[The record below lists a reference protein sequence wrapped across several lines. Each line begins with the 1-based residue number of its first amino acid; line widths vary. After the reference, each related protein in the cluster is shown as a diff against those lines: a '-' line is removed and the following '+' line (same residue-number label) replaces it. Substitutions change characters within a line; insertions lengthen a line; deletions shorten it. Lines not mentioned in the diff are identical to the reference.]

1 MMMVIMIVI
10 AIIGVMIGIDQI
22 QLPLPPQFLPMPH
35 HTIHP
40 PAATTPHHPN
50 AVPADVGQQRTIT
63 GGSTKPNNLF
73 QLPDGRVLIV
83 KIHNNPFMMIR
94 KCPPHST
101 PINMAAVII
110 TTAATTTPLHPRN
123 EAYVKI
129 LNNSNTMMN
138 DTGHHNTNSST
149 SSKNRTSPNNGR
161 IIQSGGAAGTA
172 AVVVAFG
179 LDDTGVSPNSHND
192 YHSDNTRYNNSNNH
206 YRATTTILVSTT
218 TVHAEAVAIP
228 SSLAVRPVVLVGGG
242 NRRTF

>member
-1 MMMVIMIVI
+1 M
-10 AIIGVMIGIDQI
+10 IGVDQI

-73 QLPDGRVLIV
+73 QLPDGRVLIG
-83 KIHNNPFMMIR
+83 KIHYNPFMMIR

-172 AVVVAFG
+172 AVVVAFIV
-179 LDDTGVSPNSHND
+179 LPPQHWCRPLPYMRKQWRFYPHCRCDRW
-192 YHSDNTRYNNSNNH
+192 YWWE
-206 YRATTTILVSTT
+206 
-218 TVHAEAVAIP
+218 AEITEP
-228 SSLAVRPVVLVGGG
+228 
-242 NRRTF
+242 F